1 MNPIHVQLCG
11 YHQHPESFRQ
21 HFPGGLETYIIR
33 LQFEGVS
40 QALVSGGYASVE
52 PGDLMLF
59 KPGDLYD
66 LRIEPAKEPTKAS
79 GDYFIM
85 STGPGMDEWWASR
98 QRPTKVRIAEDG
110 KLIAQWHQL
119 MAEKRR
125 LDGGD
130 PPLVTLLAQTLL
142 LMLDRAIGEAPSA
155 RSSSA
160 FHAIRMRNYIEANA
174 SRPLRLEDVARDC
187 GLSVS
192 RAVHLFKEH
201 YGTSVIGYAQQ
212 IRMAH
217 ALELLHHSP
226 LSLEQ
231 IAAETG
237 LGSYAYF
244 HRIFRAQHGLSPGA
258 YRKKHAA
265 KGLRGEP
272 GN

>member
-11 YHQHPESFRQ
+11 YHQHPETFRQ
-21 HFPGGLETYIIR
+21 HFPNGLETYIIR

-40 QALVSGGYASVE
+40 QALIAGEHVPVE

-59 KPGDLYD
+59 KPGDAYD
-66 LRIEPAKEPTKAS
+66 LRIEPAIEPVKAS

-85 STGPGMDEWWASR
+85 CTGPGMDEWWGSR
-98 QRPTKVRIAEDG
+98 ERPTKVRIVEDG
-110 KLIAQWHQL
+110 KLIAQWNQL
-119 MAEKRR
+119 IAEKRR
-125 LDGGD
+125 LGGGD
-130 PPLVTLLAQTLL
+130 PEVVTLLARALL
-142 LMLDRAIGEAPSA
+142 LMLDRAIDEAPSA
-155 RSSSA
+155 RTSSA
-160 FHAIRMRNYIEANA
+160 FHAIRIRNYIEANA
-174 SRPLRLEDVARDC
+174 SRPLRLEDVARDS

-244 HRIFRAQHGLSPGA
+244 HRIFRAQHGISPGA

-265 KGLRGEP
+265 KGLNDR
-272 GN
+272 

>member
-1 MNPIHVQLCG
+1 MKPIHVQLCG
-11 YHQHPESFRQ
+11 YHRHPEAFRQ
-21 HFPGGLETYIIR
+21 HYPHGLDTYIIR
-33 LQFEGVS
+33 LQFDGVA
-40 QALVSGGYASVE
+40 QALVAGVYVPVE

-59 KPGDLYD
+59 KPGDVYD
-66 LRIEPAKEPTKAS
+66 LRIEPAEEPVKAS

-85 STGPGMDEWWASR
+85 STGPGMDEWWASKA
-98 QRPTKVRIAEDG
+98 RPTKVKIAEDA
-110 KLIAQWHQL
+110 KLITQWHQL

-130 PPLVTLLAQTLL
+130 PALVTLLMQALL
-142 LMLDRAIGEAPSA
+142 LLADRAIDEAPNA

-174 SRPLRLEDVARDC
+174 ARPIRLEDVANDA

-244 HRIFRAQHGLSPGA
+244 HRIFRAQHGISPGA
-258 YRKKHAA
+258 YRKKHAG
-265 KGLRGEP
+265 KGSKNIP
-272 GN
+272 

>member
-1 MNPIHVQLCG
+1 MEPIHVQLCG
-11 YHQHPESFRQ
+11 YHQHPEPFRQ
-21 HFPGGLETYIIR
+21 HFASGLETYIIR

-40 QALVSGGYASVE
+40 QALIAGDYAPVE

-59 KPGDLYD
+59 KPGDVYD
-66 LRIEPAKEPTKAS
+66 LRIEPAEEPVKAS

-98 QRPTKVRIAEDG
+98 SRPTKVKIAEDA

-119 MAEKRR
+119 IGEKRR

-130 PPLVTLLAQTLL
+130 PRLTTLLMQALL
-142 LMLDRAIGEAPSA
+142 LMLDRAIDEAPSA

-174 SRPLRLEDVARDC
+174 TRSIRLEDVAGDA

-244 HRIFRAQHGLSPGA
+244 HRMFRAQHGISPGA

-265 KGLRGEP
+265 RTRGDR
-272 GN
+272 

>member
-11 YHQHPESFRQ
+11 YHQHPEPFRQ
-21 HFPGGLETYIIR
+21 YFPTGLHTYIIR
-33 LQFEGVS
+33 LQFEGVA
-40 QALVSGGYASVE
+40 QALVADQQMAIQ
-52 PGDLMLF
+52 PGDLLLF
-59 KPGDLYD
+59 KPGDIYD
-66 LRIEPAKEPTKAS
+66 LRIEPAKESMKAS

-85 STGPGMDEWWASR
+85 CTGSGMDEWWASR
-98 QRPTKVRIAEDG
+98 ERPVKVKIVEDG
-110 KLIAQWHQL
+110 KLITQWHQL
-119 MAEKRR
+119 IAEKRR

-130 PPLVTLLAQTLL
+130 PDLVTLLARTLL
-142 LMLDRAIGEAPSA
+142 LMLDRAIDEAPNTRTPTA
-155 RSSSA
+155 Y
-160 FHAIRMRNYIEANA
+160 HAIRMRNYIEANA
-174 SRPLRLEDVARDC
+174 SRPLRLEDVARDS

-201 YGTSVIGYAQQ
+201 YGTSILGYVQQ

-237 LGSYAYF
+237 LGSYTYF
-244 HRIFRAQHGLSPGA
+244 HRIFRAQHGISPGA

-265 KGLRGEP
+265 KGQDK
-272 GN
+272 

>member
-1 MNPIHVQLCG
+1 MNTIHVQLCG
-11 YHQHPESFRQ
+11 YHQHPEPFR
-21 HFPGGLETYIIR
+21 HYFPGGLETYIIR

-40 QALVSGGYASVE
+40 QVLIAGEFIPVE
-52 PGDLMLF
+52 PGDLILF
-59 KPGDLYD
+59 KQGDLYD
-66 LRIEPAKEPTKAS
+66 LRIEQAEEPVKAS

-85 STGPGMDEWWASR
+85 STGPGMDEWWSNR
-98 QRPTKVRIAEDG
+98 IRPTKVKIAEDS
-110 KLIAQWHQL
+110 KLITQWHQL
-119 MAEKRR
+119 IAEKRR

-130 PPLVTLLAQTLL
+130 PMLVTLLVHTLL
-142 LMLDRAIGEAPSA
+142 VMLDRAIDEAPSA
-155 RSSSA
+155 RSSST

-174 SRPLRLEDVARDC
+174 SRPLRLEDVARDS

-201 YGTSVIGYAQQ
+201 YGSSIIGYAQQ

-244 HRIFRAQHGLSPGA
+244 HRIFRAQHGISPGA

-265 KGLRGEP
+265 KAWRGES
-272 GN
+272 